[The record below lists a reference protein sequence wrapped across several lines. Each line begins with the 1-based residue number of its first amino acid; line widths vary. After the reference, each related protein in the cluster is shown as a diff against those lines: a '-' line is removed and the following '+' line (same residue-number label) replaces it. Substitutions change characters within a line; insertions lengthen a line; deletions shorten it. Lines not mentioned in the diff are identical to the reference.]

1 MPPLPITQFEAHMPQ
16 LIALIEKL
24 VHIESPTTSK
34 SGVDELGRFV
44 AAEMEARGAQVRDEP
59 QTDAGD
65 HRIGTWGE
73 GQGGLLLMVHL
84 DTVHPLGTL
93 EHMPFAKRENRLF
106 GPGVLDMKVSIAM
119 ALTAI
124 EILLQNE
131 KLRQGRLTLLCTSD
145 EETGSRTS
153 RALIE
158 QMAQEHEIVLCLE
171 PALPG
176 GSLKTW
182 RKGTLAFRVEAV
194 GKAAHAGSN
203 IKDGVNAILE
213 MAHQIPGIAALAD
226 EETETTVNV
235 GVIQGG
241 TRSNVVPDL
250 CWLRVDVR
258 AKTKDE
264 GDRVLAAMLALEP
277 ILEGAEIQVK
287 GGWNRQPMERNE
299 QMIKTFQRAQGIARD
314 LGLSVSEGGTGG
326 GSDANFVAALGVP
339 VLDGLGAI
347 GTGAHTKHEQ
357 IETESLAERTALIAA
372 LISEW

>member
-1 MPPLPITQFEAHMPQ
+1 MPPLPISQFEAHMPK
-16 LIALIEKL
+16 LLTLIENL
-24 VHIESPTTSK
+24 VQIESPTTSK
-34 SGVDELGRFV
+34 SAVDKLGRFV
-44 AAEMEARGAQVRDEP
+44 AAEMEARGAQVRNEP
-59 QTDAGD
+59 QTDTGD

-84 DTVHPLGTL
+84 DTVHPLTTL
-93 EHMPFAKRENRLF
+93 EHMPFVKRENHLF
-106 GPGVLDMKVSIAM
+106 GPGVLDMKASIAM

-124 EILLQNE
+124 EILRQNE
-131 KLRQGRLTLLCTSD
+131 KLRQDKLTLLCTSD

-158 QMAQEHEIVLCLE
+158 QMAQDHELVLCLE
-171 PALPG
+171 PALPDG
-176 GSLKTW
+176 GLKTW
-182 RKGTLAFRVEAV
+182 RKGTLAFRVEAI

-226 EETETTVNV
+226 EKTETTINV
-235 GVIQGG
+235 GVIEGG
-241 TRSNVVPDL
+241 TRSNVVPDH
-250 CWLRVDVR
+250 CWLRVDGR

-264 GDRVLAAMLALEP
+264 GDRVLASMLALEP
-277 ILEGAEIQVK
+277 ILEGAKIRVK

-299 QMIKTFQRAQGIARD
+299 RMIKTFQRAQGIARD

-326 GSDANFVAALGVP
+326 GSDANFVAALGIP
-339 VLDGLGAI
+339 VLDGFGAI
-347 GTGAHTKHEQ
+347 GSGAHTQHEQ

>member
-1 MPPLPITQFEAHMPQ
+1 MPPLPITQFEAHMPK
-16 LIALIEKL
+16 LVALIESL
-24 VHIESPTTSK
+24 VLIESPTTSK
-34 SGVDELGRFV
+34 SAVDKLGRFV
-44 AAEMEARGAQVRDEP
+44 AAEMEARGAQVRNEP
-59 QTDAGD
+59 QTNTGN
-65 HRIGTWGE
+65 HQIGTWGE

-93 EHMPFAKRENRLF
+93 ENMPFVKRENRLF
-106 GPGVLDMKVSIAM
+106 GPGVLDMKASIAI

-124 EILLQNE
+124 EILRQNE
-131 KLRQGRLTLLCTSD
+131 KLRQDKLTLLCTSD

-158 QMAQEHEIVLCLE
+158 QMAQDHELVLCLE
-171 PALPG
+171 PALPDG
-176 GSLKTW
+176 GLKTW
-182 RKGTLAFRVEAV
+182 RKGTLAFRVEAI

-226 EETETTVNV
+226 DKTETTINV
-235 GVIQGG
+235 GVIEGG

-264 GDRVLAAMLALEP
+264 GDRVLASMRALAP
-277 ILEGAEIQVK
+277 ILEGSEIRVK

-299 QMIKTFQRAQGIARD
+299 LMIKTFQRAQGIARD

-339 VLDGLGAI
+339 VLDGFGAI
-347 GTGAHTKHEQ
+347 GTGAHTQHEQ

>member
-1 MPPLPITQFEAHMPQ
+1 MPPLPITQFEPHMPQ
-16 LIALIEKL
+16 LITLVEKL
-24 VHIESPTTSK
+24 VQIESPTTSK

-65 HRIGTWGE
+65 HRIGTWGD
-73 GQGGLLLMVHL
+73 GPGGLLLMVHL

-93 EHMPFAKRENRLF
+93 EHMPFAKHDNRLF

-119 ALTAI
+119 AFTAI
-124 EILLQNE
+124 EILLRNG
-131 KLRQGRLTLLCTSD
+131 KMRQGRLTLLCTSD

-158 QMAQEHEIVLCLE
+158 QMAQEHELVLCLE

-226 EETETTVNV
+226 DETETTVNV

-277 ILEGAEIQVK
+277 ILEGAEIKVK

-299 QMIKTFQRAQGIARD
+299 QMIKTFQRAQGIAHD
-314 LGLSVSEGGTGG
+314 LGLSISEGGTGG

>member
-16 LIALIEKL
+16 LITLIEKL

-65 HRIGTWGE
+65 HRIGTWGK

-277 ILEGAEIQVK
+277 ILEDAEIKVK

>member
-16 LIALIEKL
+16 LITLVKKL
-24 VHIESPTTSK
+24 VQIESPTTSK
-34 SGVDELGRFV
+34 LGVDELGHFV
-44 AAEMEARGAQVRDEP
+44 AAEMEARGALVRDEP

-84 DTVHPLGTL
+84 DTIHPLGTL
-93 EHMPFAKRENRLF
+93 EHMPFSKRENRLF

-158 QMAQEHEIVLCLE
+158 QMAQEHELVLCLE
-171 PALPG
+171 PALPD

-213 MAHQIPGIAALAD
+213 MAHQIPGIVALAD
-226 EETETTVNV
+226 EKTETTVNA

-277 ILEGAEIQVK
+277 ILERSEIRVK

>member
-1 MPPLPITQFEAHMPQ
+1 MPPLPITQFEPHMPK
-16 LIALIEKL
+16 LITLIENL
-24 VHIESPTTSK
+24 VQIESPTTSK
-34 SGVDELGRFV
+34 SAVDELGRFA
-44 AAEMEARGAQVRDEP
+44 AAEMKARGAQVRIEP
-59 QTDAGD
+59 QTNAGD
-65 HRIGTWGE
+65 HQIGTWGA
-73 GQGGLLLMVHL
+73 GRGGLLLMVHL

-93 EHMPFAKRENRLF
+93 ENMPFTKHETHLF
-106 GPGVLDMKVSIAM
+106 GPGVLDMKASIAM

-124 EILLQNE
+124 EVLSQNE
-131 KLRQGRLTLLCTSD
+131 KLRQDKLTLLCTSD

-158 QMAQEHEIVLCLE
+158 QMAQDHELVLCLE
-171 PALPG
+171 PALPD
-176 GSLKTW
+176 
-182 RKGTLAFRVEAV
+182 VEAI

-226 EETETTVNV
+226 EKNETTINV
-235 GVIQGG
+235 GVIEGG

-250 CWLRVDVR
+250 CWLRVDGR

-264 GDRVLAAMLALEP
+264 GDRVLASMLALEP
-277 ILEGAEIQVK
+277 IVEGAEIRVK
-287 GGWNRQPMERNE
+287 GGWNRQPMQRNE
-299 QMIKTFQRAQGIARD
+299 LMIKTFQRAQSIARD

-339 VLDGLGAI
+339 VLDGFGAI
-347 GTGAHTKHEQ
+347 GTGAHTQHEQ

>member
-24 VHIESPTTSK
+24 VQIESPTTSK
-34 SGVDELGRFV
+34 SSVDELGRFV

-59 QTDAGD
+59 QTEAGD
-65 HRIGTWGE
+65 HRIGTWGD
-73 GQGGLLLMVHL
+73 GQGGLLLMAHL

-93 EHMPFAKRENRLF
+93 EHMPFAKRENRIF

-158 QMAQEHEIVLCLE
+158 QMAQEHELVLCLE
-171 PALPG
+171 PALPD

-213 MAHQIPGIAALAD
+213 MAFQIPGIVALAD
-226 EETETTVNV
+226 EKTETTVNV

-258 AKTKDE
+258 AKTKGE

-277 ILEGAEIQVK
+277 ILERSEIRVK

-299 QMIKTFQRAQGIARD
+299 LMIKTFQRAQGIARD

-357 IETESLAERTALIAA
+357 IEAESLAERTALIAA

>member
-24 VHIESPTTSK
+24 VQIESPTTSK
-34 SGVDELGRFV
+34 SSVDEFGRFV

-59 QTDAGD
+59 QTEAGD
-65 HRIGTWGE
+65 HRIGTWGD

-84 DTVHPLGTL
+84 DTIHPLGTL
-93 EHMPFAKRENRLF
+93 EHMPFMKRENRLF

-158 QMAQEHEIVLCLE
+158 QMAQEHELVLCLE
-171 PALPG
+171 PALPD

-213 MAHQIPGIAALAD
+213 MALQIPVIAALAD
-226 EETETTVNV
+226 EQSETTVNV

-277 ILEGAEIQVK
+277 ILEGAEIKVK

-299 QMIKTFQRAQGIARD
+299 LMIKTFQRAQGIARD

>member
-1 MPPLPITQFEAHMPQ
+1 MPPLPITQFEAHIPQ
-16 LIALIEKL
+16 LTALIEKL
-24 VHIESPTTSK
+24 VQIESPTTSK
-34 SGVDELGRFV
+34 SGVDEIGRFV
-44 AAEMEARGAQVRDEP
+44 ATEMEVRGAQVRVEH
-59 QTDAGD
+59 QTEAGD

-73 GQGGLLLMVHL
+73 GQGGMLLLVHL
-84 DTVHPLGTL
+84 DTVHPLGSL
-93 EHMPFAKRENRLF
+93 EHMPFTKRENRLF
-106 GPGVLDMKVSIAM
+106 GPGVLDMKASTAM
-119 ALTAI
+119 VLTAI
-124 EILLQNE
+124 EILRKNE
-131 KLRQGRLTLLCTSD
+131 RLRQDRLTLLCTSD

-158 QMAQEHEIVLCLE
+158 QMAQEHELVLCLE
-171 PALPG
+171 PALPD

-182 RKGTLAFRVEAV
+182 RKGTLAFRVDVV

-213 MAHQIPGIAALAD
+213 MAHQIPRIVALAD
-226 EETETTVNV
+226 DETETTVNV

-250 CWLRVDVR
+250 CWLRVDGR
-258 AKTKDE
+258 AKTKAE
-264 GDRVLAAMLALEP
+264 GDRVLAAMLALKP
-277 ILEGAEIQVK
+277 ILEGAEIRVR
-287 GGWNRQPMERNE
+287 GGWNREPMERNE
-299 QMIKTFQRAQGIARD
+299 QMIKTFQRAQGIAHE
-314 LGLSVSEGGTGG
+314 LGLSLSEGGTGG

-347 GTGAHTKHEQ
+347 GIGAHTKHEQ

>member
-1 MPPLPITQFEAHMPQ
+1 MPPLPITQFEAHIKE
-16 LIALIEKL
+16 LVALIESL
-24 VHIESPTTSK
+24 VLIESPTTSK
-34 SGVDELGRFV
+34 SAVDELGSFV
-44 AAEMEARGAQVRDEP
+44 AAEMEARGAQVRSEP

-93 EHMPFAKRENRLF
+93 ENMPFAKRENRLF
-106 GPGVLDMKVSIAM
+106 GPGVLDMKASIAM

-124 EILLQNE
+124 EILRQNE
-131 KLRQGRLTLLCTSD
+131 KLRQDKLTLLCTSD

-158 QMAQEHEIVLCLE
+158 QMAQDHELVLCLE
-171 PALPG
+171 PALPDG
-176 GSLKTW
+176 GLKTW
-182 RKGTLAFRVEAV
+182 RKGTLAFRVETI

-226 EETETTVNV
+226 EKTETTINV
-235 GVIQGG
+235 GVIEGG

-250 CWLRVDVR
+250 CWLRVDGR

-264 GDRVLAAMLALEP
+264 GDRVLASMLALEP
-277 ILEGAEIQVK
+277 ILEGAEIRVK

-299 QMIKTFQRAQGIARD
+299 LMIKTFQRAQDIARD

-339 VLDGLGAI
+339 VLDGFGAI
-347 GTGAHTKHEQ
+347 GTGAHTQHEQ
-357 IETESLAERTALIAA
+357 IETGSLAERTALIAA

>member
-1 MPPLPITQFEAHMPQ
+1 MPPLPITQFEPHMPQ
-16 LIALIEKL
+16 LITLVEKL
-24 VHIESPTTSK
+24 VQIESPTTSK

-93 EHMPFAKRENRLF
+93 EHMPFAKHDNRLF

-119 ALTAI
+119 ALTTI
-124 EILLQNE
+124 EILLQNG
-131 KLRQGRLTLLCTSD
+131 KMRQGRLTLLCTSD

-158 QMAQEHEIVLCLE
+158 QMAQEHELVLCLE

-213 MAHQIPGIAALAD
+213 MAHQIPGIAVLAD
-226 EETETTVNV
+226 DETETTVNV

-277 ILEGAEIQVK
+277 ILEGAEITVK

-299 QMIKTFQRAQGIARD
+299 QMIQTFQRAQGIARN
-314 LGLSVSEGGTGG
+314 LGLSLSEGGTGG

-357 IETESLAERTALIAA
+357 IEMESLAERTALIAA

>member
-16 LIALIEKL
+16 LVALIEKL
-24 VHIESPTTSK
+24 VQIESPTTSK

-44 AAEMEARGAQVRDEP
+44 AAEMVARGAQVRDEP
-59 QTDAGD
+59 QTYAGD

-73 GQGGLLLMVHL
+73 GQGGLLLMAHL

-93 EHMPFAKRENRLF
+93 EHMPFTKRENRLF
-106 GPGVLDMKVSIAM
+106 GPGVLDMKASIAM

-124 EILLQNE
+124 EVLRQNE
-131 KLRQGRLTLLCTSD
+131 KLRPDRLTLLCTSD

-153 RALIE
+153 RSLIE
-158 QMAQEHEIVLCLE
+158 QMAQEHELVLCLE
-171 PALPG
+171 PALPDG
-176 GSLKTW
+176 GLKTW
-182 RKGTLAFRVEAV
+182 RKGTLAFRVETV

-203 IKDGVNAILE
+203 IEDGVNAILE
-213 MAHQIPGIAALAD
+213 MAHHIPGITALAD
-226 EETETTVNV
+226 EKTGTTVNV
-235 GVIQGG
+235 GVIKGG

-258 AKTKDE
+258 AKTKVE
-264 GDRVLAAMLALEP
+264 GDRVSSAMLALEP
-277 ILEGAEIQVK
+277 ILEGSEIKVK
-287 GGWNRQPMERNE
+287 GGWNRRPMERNE
-299 QMIKTFQRAQGIARD
+299 LMLKTFHRAQGIARD
-314 LGLSVSEGGTGG
+314 LGLSISEGGTGG

-339 VLDGLGAI
+339 VLDGFGAI

>member
-1 MPPLPITQFEAHMPQ
+1 MPPLPITQFEAQMPQ

-24 VHIESPTTSK
+24 VQIESPTTSK
-34 SGVDELGRFV
+34 SSVDELGRFL

-59 QTDAGD
+59 QTEAGD
-65 HRIGTWGE
+65 HRIGTWGD
-73 GQGGLLLMVHL
+73 GQGGLLLMAHL

-93 EHMPFAKRENRLF
+93 EHMPFAKRENRIF

-145 EETGSRTS
+145 EETSRTS

-158 QMAQEHEIVLCLE
+158 QMAQEHELVLCLE
-171 PALPG
+171 PALPD

-213 MAHQIPGIAALAD
+213 MAFQIPGIVALAD

-258 AKTKDE
+258 AKIKDE

-277 ILEGAEIQVK
+277 ILERSEIRVK

-299 QMIKTFQRAQGIARD
+299 LMIKTFQRAQGIARD

-357 IETESLAERTALIAA
+357 IEAESLAERTALIAA
-372 LISEW
+372 LISEL